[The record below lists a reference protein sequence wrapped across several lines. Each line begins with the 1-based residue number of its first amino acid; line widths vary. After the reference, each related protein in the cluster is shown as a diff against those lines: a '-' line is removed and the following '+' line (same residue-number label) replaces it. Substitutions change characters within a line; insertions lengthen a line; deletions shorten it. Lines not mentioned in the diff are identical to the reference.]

1 MMRKIIIALLLIFS
15 TNSFSQDMYDI
26 IGNETCDCLVT
37 KKLDYK
43 KLDKK
48 ELQTQVGLC
57 MIQSYTSHIN
67 EFKEEEK
74 IQFDDQEGMRKMGEK
89 VALKMLVKCPEI
101 ILELGKSAQKD
112 IGGESEEN
120 LVVDQPADVIIEGQ
134 ITAIKKDQFVSMQL
148 KDKNGRAYSFLL
160 LDYFETASV
169 LTNNELKV
177 KDSVKVGYT
186 EIELFDVATNEF
198 KYFKILTDIQRQ

>member
-1 MMRKIIIALLLIFS
+1 MKKIIIALVLIFS

-26 IGNETCDCLVT
+26 IGKETCACLVT
-37 KKLDYK
+37 KKLDYQ

-67 EFKEEEK
+67 EFKQEDK

-89 VALKMLVKCPEI
+89 VALKMLVNCPEI
-101 ILELGKSAQKD
+101 ILELGKSTQKD
-112 IGGESEEN
+112 IGDESEDE
-120 LVVDQPADVIIEGQ
+120 LVVDEPADVFIEGQ
-134 ITAIKKDQFVSMQL
+134 VTAIKKDQFVSL
-148 KDKNGRAYSFLL
+148 LVKDKNGRAYSFLL

-186 EIELFDVATNEF
+186 EIELFDVATNKF

>member
-1 MMRKIIIALLLIFS
+1 MRKIIIALVLIFS
-15 TNSFSQDMYDI
+15 INSFSQDMYDI
-26 IGNETCDCLVT
+26 IGKETCACLGT
-37 KKLDYK
+37 KKLDYQK
-43 KLDKK
+43 IDKK

-74 IQFDDQEGMRKMGEK
+74 VQFDDKDGMRKMGEK
-89 VALKMLVKCPEI
+89 VALKMLVNCPDI
-101 ILELGKSAQKD
+101 ILELGKSTQKEVSD
-112 IGGESEEN
+112 EDDEE
-120 LVVDQPADVIIEGQ
+120 LVVDEPQDVFIEGQ
-134 ITAIKKDQFVSMQL
+134 VTAIKKDQFVSL
-148 KDKNGRAYSFLL
+148 LVKDKNGRAYSFLL
-160 LDYFETASV
+160 LDYFDTASV

-177 KDSVKVGYT
+177 KDAVKVGYT